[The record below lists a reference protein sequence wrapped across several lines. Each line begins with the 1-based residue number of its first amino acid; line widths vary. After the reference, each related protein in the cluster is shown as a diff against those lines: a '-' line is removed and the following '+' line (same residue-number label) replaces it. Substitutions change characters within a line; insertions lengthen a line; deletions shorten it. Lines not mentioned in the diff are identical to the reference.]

1 MHCMW
6 IRNQLLHINLLLL
19 YVIIVYTQGQELER
33 PTTNAGGKSG
43 SVLCSVYINYMC
55 AVYIHISQSHS
66 TFHSSFIPLFK
77 L

>member
-55 AVYIHISQSHS
+55 AVYTVYTHITI
-66 TFHSSFIPLFK
+66 TFYISFFFYSFV
-77 L
+77 